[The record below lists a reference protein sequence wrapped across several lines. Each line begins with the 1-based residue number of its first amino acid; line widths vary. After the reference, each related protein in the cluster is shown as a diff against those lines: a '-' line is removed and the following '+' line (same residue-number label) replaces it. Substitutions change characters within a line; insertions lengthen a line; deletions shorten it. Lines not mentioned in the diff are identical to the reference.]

1 MTSQRERETKKPKL
15 EKPENWGSM
24 SASAK
29 TQVKSSKYSPQ
40 SKEQNPQQA
49 EQGHAQIQQCV

>member
-1 MTSQRERETKKPKL
+1 MSFVS
-15 EKPENWGSM
+15 PEVDPSG
-24 SASAK
+24 
-29 TQVKSSKYSPQ
+29 YSPY